1 MVNKIFKS
9 VISLVLCLIFL
20 CSGVPVTSDPACK
33 DVTFL
38 YDTLALRNDYMLQ
51 GLTLKESN
59 PEGMM
64 IFPVVKAELEM
75 DNLYAI
81 EIYRMGG
88 TEGACSVT
96 VESIDYT
103 ALYGIDYEIYL
114 SNGLYEPPIEGKAA
128 PIYAIENYSFVP
140 QINNTKK
147 QYVDENNSAND
158 SFEYYS
164 QYVSQFHDLITPSS
178 SFTLDFAEGENSK
191 MIFIQT
197 YMDETITDNLEFTL
211 SLVSSDGADISSQNS
226 MSFTIKESREKPET
240 KIMLVDT
247 VISPDSSEG
256 YIKVARGGNLG
267 SFCSY
272 RVVSQSD
279 TAIAGEDYEPVQM
292 QLDFL
297 PGMTEQKIPFR
308 VLDGAEDGEQIVF
321 LLENVTNA
329 TALNERATVTFSD
342 EEQAINVKA
351 GTYLSNITIDSE
363 IRGKEFVSAKDF
375 EVDTYTDRGT
385 LTKGHWYNVYDDH
398 AVLGFSNG
406 GSSKNNAVAIR
417 TKEKINFSGVNNI
430 SFVIDNY
437 SGSCKWDHNAIYVA
451 DESKY
456 NKNTGDYDFIDTF
469 DDEGACIG
477 DSWDMINVGD
487 DHIVRT
493 TPILTQSSV
502 GGEHYLYI
510 LLHKGDFAGTAEFKI
525 FSECSK
531 NDASGT
537 STDNIILHLT
547 EYTLKVS
554 EPDSVLMHIDG
565 TNRNVTVAS
574 NFSLSDPATGSFNS
588 SCKIY
593 RNETTVLNYT
603 NTGIAD
609 LKLRGFVFTKGSE
622 TSELIPVTGNSSFT
636 LTADLLH
643 KYSKFIGTDNVINIK
658 PVFEV
663 EESKA
668 DVCSYDYT
676 IGGKGQKFTVTGE
689 NEGQLSYNGNNV
701 GVIKWSAPAN
711 SNGYYIGEEIDFE
724 FVPADNYKNYS
735 FNISVEYYSGS
746 TENEASG
753 SGSIKVDKIASG
765 LKETISITDNV
776 VKIYPRISVCDF
788 GTELYVEN
796 PDKGDFSGK
805 NSEFM
810 HKETNGNAVNK
821 SAVYVTGYELADGRT
836 VQFNDMAPG
845 SVLTFFAKPIDGYR
859 AKWTYINTFTGEK
872 NIYYGNSFSYY
883 VQNVIDKSANCVTL
897 TFEDVNGKA
906 SDYYLSGMVSIQEGT
921 IINPPSL
928 NSSKYEPMPYA
939 VVTIGD
945 YVGVS
950 DEKGAFYLVE
960 NVEDE
965 SKEKAKLSLCGD
977 EIIRALILSN
987 NQYYIA
993 DFDVSKYIST
1003 AENNEIV
1010 IDLKTEY
1017 VNAGPSPES
1026 ISAYGNG
1033 TQYLG
1038 DIPLVTGSPV
1048 RFELKLNLSQE
1059 DPQRPINMVKW
1070 TIEDDEGAVK
1080 AEEFVELEEGTSYS
1094 SFATMIAEVA
1104 RPGAKMWVELIH
1116 VPDGV
1121 ENAENYVTFGR
1132 FETGYEFI
1140 ALSVEESVTYSPD
1153 VGVTSDMVIPAPCI
1167 GPFSPMVSFYGL
1179 QPVFNV
1185 GGGQVDENGRQMKQ
1199 VVIGVGFNTVKLDA
1213 MNKDSSFTTLSPL
1226 DKGKKLLATLE
1237 SYDECYNKTNKLPKF
1252 ASPEGM
1258 KNALNLKTTVNVS
1271 LTVALSFQGNYYV
1284 DSNTGEW
1291 MFVSTIYAIGFGGT
1305 LSLNIPFTFFYI
1317 PCFTNIAVTLK
1328 TGIFLNVTPTK
1339 TDPVTGEILPLK
1351 LTELWDPDL
1360 SKMEGA
1366 YRIEG
1371 NITFGLGVGF
1381 NGLVSAQGQ
1390 LGTTIDVQF
1399 NDFMR
1404 GKGNLVMSGSVMVE
1418 FLFLKYSWGGEFVDV
1433 ELFNNYE
1440 DNPNEPIAAAYYRST
1455 QENILKSVKLKDME
1469 VSIVNEEY
1477 VDLLRAAHNGS
1488 EVVVSDSEALV
1499 NPSITSLE
1507 DGKYMILSVIADE
1520 NSGESEGAEKT
1531 QKLYYLIYDEKTNSV
1546 IEEGFVIDKMISDV
1560 VSRGRS
1566 LSFDEIRDTYDN
1578 DVQVIDC
1585 GEDLIITWTKLQKGI
1600 HESEDN
1606 LDILKSIGIA
1616 SIKYNK
1622 ETGRFYNYK
1631 YIHSEEDNTIYIHP
1645 KTVYNSQ
1652 TGLTQL
1658 FYEKMNLTGVTVDST
1673 ISELQNTP
1681 TTLAMRVLDNE
1692 KEEIAWSDEKEIA
1705 ISDSSLKYFDVAS
1718 IGNRNVLSFVGAPN
1732 AGFILED
1739 ASEFDIDEEQIDSN
1753 LYNTKTSL
1761 YIQQFYIENNEVK
1774 SSNQVELSSNDS
1786 VIANPTFATVKSG
1799 NIANLLLFFKL
1810 DGSYVYY
1817 NINNLIAHALYKD
1830 ARGDYHFNKEKMAE
1844 LYISE
1849 ENDRSVNDDFMVI
1862 SNEENIFALWTK
1874 TEGDQQQIMVR
1885 SFTINDIIEYNE
1897 SPVYD
1902 VDGNVKYDEAGNVM
1916 LEPLDNPRYVLKGD
1930 WGGAT
1935 YLTEGGINGSD
1946 SGKSKRK
1953 FDAVVTASGDLL
1965 VIYNAFDMDCK
1976 EEYVG
1981 IRNNRVVMSTFDTA
1995 TEYVAEDSFGEIM
2008 FSNKYPICG
2017 ETVEVESIITNKG
2030 ILNGENVVAT
2040 LYANGEK
2047 YSSIAYDKWLCEE
2060 SKSVTFNYEVPFGVN
2075 PDEIELYIE
2084 ISENDEVKF
2093 KTDKKSFEKNSKLE
2107 IINVELIPVKK
2118 PSESDGNAAYRVV
2131 AQIKNAGN
2139 EDYTSG
2145 KYIRLAQLDWANLA
2159 NAINDEKL
2167 KDEVVYT
2174 MYGTSEID
2182 SVKIGDSTII
2192 SFISRDIPESAFENY
2207 ANEKVA
2213 HFDCIIT
2220 DSTQLSKNT
2229 FKADEEILIL
2239 NDYSIGATLAPAD
2252 KYINALTVYDM
2263 NISVGESNHLEI
2275 ETMPKDAVKDSKITY
2290 TSSDESVAIVN
2301 SLGIVTG
2308 VGAGKCTIT
2317 ATSENGVSGICV
2329 VNVTKA
2335 PSDNSKPEQNLP
2347 NDDNSNTGDDTTF
2360 VLLFAFVII
2369 SVTTVSRRKSKND

>member
-1 MVNKIFKS
+1 MVSKIFKS
-9 VISLVLCLIFL
+9 VISFVLCLIFI
-20 CSGVPVTSDPACK
+20 CSGVPVASEPACK
-33 DVTFL
+33 DVKFL
-38 YDTLALRNDYMLQ
+38 YDVLALRNDYMIH

-59 PEGMM
+59 PKGMM
-64 IFPVVKAELEM
+64 IFPIVKAELEM
-75 DNLYAI
+75 ENLYAI

-114 SNGLYEPPIEGKAA
+114 SNGLYEAPVNGEAS

-147 QYVDENNSAND
+147 QYIDENSSADD
-158 SFEYYS
+158 SFKYYS
-164 QYVSQFHDLITPSS
+164 QYVSQFHDLIKPSS
-178 SFTLDFAEGENSK
+178 SFTLNFAEGENSK

-197 YMDETITDNLEFTL
+197 HMDETITDDLEFTL
-211 SLVSSDGADISSQNS
+211 SLVDSNGAEISSQNS
-226 MSFTIKESREKPET
+226 MSFTIKENREKPET

-247 VISPDSSEG
+247 VISPKSSEG

-308 VLDGAEDGEQIVF
+308 VLDGAEEGEQIVF
-321 LLENVTNA
+321 LLENVMNA
-329 TALNERATVTFSD
+329 TALNEKATVTFS
-342 EEQAINVKA
+342 EEKQAETIKA
-351 GTYLSNITIDSE
+351 GTYLSNMTIDSDY
-363 IRGKEFVSAKDF
+363 RDKEFVSVSDF
-375 EVDTYTDRGT
+375 EVDTYTDRGAF
-385 LTKGHWYNVYDDH
+385 TKGHWFNVNNDH
-398 AVLGFSNG
+398 AILGFSNG
-406 GSSKNNAVAIR
+406 ASSKNNAVAIR

-437 SGSCKWDHNAIYVA
+437 SGSCKWDYNAIYVS
-451 DESKY
+451 DEPKF
-456 NKNTGDYDFIDTF
+456 NKNTGDYDFIENF
-469 DDEGACIG
+469 DNENACIG
-477 DSWDMINVGD
+477 GSWDMINVGD
-487 DHIVRT
+487 DHIVRA
-493 TPILTQSSV
+493 TPLLTQSLV
-502 GGEHYLYI
+502 GGEHFLYI
-510 LLHKGDFAGTAEFKI
+510 LLHKGGFAGSAEFKI
-525 FSECSK
+525 FSDCSK
-531 NDASGT
+531 NNASGN

-547 EYTLKVS
+547 EYTLKVTT
-554 EPDSVLMHIDG
+554 PDSVLMHIDG
-565 TNRNVTVAS
+565 TNHTVNAAT
-574 NFSLSDPATGSFNS
+574 NFMLSDPATGKFND

-593 RNETTVLNYT
+593 RNETTILNYT
-603 NTGIAD
+603 NTGITD
-609 LKLRGFVFTKGSE
+609 LKLRGFVFTNGS
-622 TSELIPVTGNSSFT
+622 SDSNLIPVTGNDSFT
-636 LTADLLH
+636 LTADLLY
-643 KYSKFIGTDNVINIK
+643 KYSKYIGKDNVINIK
-658 PVFEV
+658 PVFDV
-663 EESKA
+663 EESKV
-668 DVCSYDYT
+668 DICSYDYT
-676 IGGKGQKFTVTGE
+676 VGGEGQKFTVTGK
-689 NEGQLSYNGNNV
+689 NEGQLTYNGNNI
-701 GVIKWSAPAN
+701 GTIKWSDSAR
-711 SNGYYIGEEIDFE
+711 SDEYYNIGEEIDFE
-724 FVPADNYKNYS
+724 FVPSTDYQNYT
-735 FNISVEYYSGS
+735 FNISVEFFSGS
-746 TENEASG
+746 TENEASY

-765 LKETISITDNV
+765 LTETISVTDNI
-776 VKIYPRISVCDF
+776 VKVYPRINVSDF

-810 HKETNGNAVNK
+810 HKESKENAVNK
-821 SAVYVTGYELADGRT
+821 SAVYVTGYKLSDGRT
-836 VQFNDMAPG
+836 VNFNDMAPG

-859 AKWTYINTFTGEK
+859 AKWTYVNTFTGEK
-872 NIYYGNSFSYY
+872 NVYYGNSFSYY
-883 VQNVIDKSANCVTL
+883 VQSVIDKSANCVTL
-897 TFEDVNGKA
+897 TFEKMDKNPTSYFLSGKA
-906 SDYYLSGMVSIQEGT
+906 LIQEGT
-921 IINPPSL
+921 IINPPLL
-928 NSSKYEPMPYA
+928 NSSEYEPIPYA

-950 DEKGAFYLVE
+950 DEKGIFYLVE
-960 NVEDE
+960 DVDDE
-965 SKEKAKLSLCGD
+965 NKEKAEISLYGD
-977 EIIRALILSN
+977 EVIRALILSN

-993 DFDVSKYIST
+993 DFDVSKYISS
-1003 AENNEIV
+1003 AKNNEIV
-1010 IDLKTEY
+1010 IDLKTDY

-1038 DIPLVTGSPV
+1038 DIPLVTGNLV
-1048 RFELKLNLSQE
+1048 QFELKLNLSQE
-1059 DPQRPINMVKW
+1059 DPKKPINMVKW
-1070 TIEDDEGAVK
+1070 TIEDDEGAIK
-1080 AEEFVELEEGTSYS
+1080 AEEFIKLEEGTSYS
-1094 SFATMIAEVA
+1094 CFSTMIAEVA
-1104 RPGAKMWVELIH
+1104 RPGSKMWVELIH
-1116 VPDGV
+1116 VPEGV
-1121 ENAENYVTFGR
+1121 ENVENYVTFGK

-1140 ALSVEESVTYSPD
+1140 ALSIEESVTYSPD

-1167 GPFSPMVSFYGL
+1167 GPLSPTVSFFGL
-1179 QPVFNV
+1179 QPIFNV
-1185 GGGQVDENGRQMKQ
+1185 GGGQIDENGRQMKQ

-1258 KNALNLKTTVNVS
+1258 KNALNLKTAVNVS

-1351 LTELWDPDL
+1351 VMELWDPDL
-1360 SKMEGA
+1360 SQMQGA
-1366 YRIEG
+1366 YKIEG

-1404 GKGNLVMSGSVMVE
+1404 GKGNLTMSGSVMVE
-1418 FLFLKYSWGGEFVDV
+1418 FLFLKYSWGSEFLEV
-1433 ELFNNYE
+1433 ELFNTYA
-1440 DNPNEPIAAAYYRST
+1440 DNPSEPAVTAYSRSA
-1455 QENILKSVKLKDME
+1455 QENILKTVTLKDME
-1469 VSIVNEEY
+1469 VSIVNEEPA
-1477 VDLLRAAHNGS
+1477 DLLKNAPRGS
-1488 EVVVSDSEALV
+1488 ESIVSESESLV
-1499 NPSITSLE
+1499 NPSVTALG
-1507 DGKYMILSVIADE
+1507 DGKYMVLSVVADK
-1520 NSGESEGAEKT
+1520 NDDAVRKT

-1546 IEEGFVIDKMISDV
+1546 VEKNFVIDKMLSDIV
-1560 VSRGRS
+1560 KKGRS
-1566 LSFDEIRDTYDN
+1566 LSLDEIRDTYDN

-1585 GEDLIITWTKLQKGI
+1585 GEDLIITWTKLQRGI
-1600 HESEDN
+1600 EEIEDN
-1606 LDILKSIGIA
+1606 LEILKSIGIA
-1616 SIKYNK
+1616 SIRYNK

-1631 YIHSEEDNTIYIHP
+1631 YIHSDDNNTIYIHP
-1645 KTVYNSQ
+1645 KTVHNSY

-1658 FYEKMNLTGVTVDST
+1658 FYEKMDLTGITMDST
-1673 ISELQNTP
+1673 IAELQNTP

-1692 KEEIAWSDEKEIA
+1692 NEGIVWSDETEIA

-1739 ASEFDIDEEQIDSN
+1739 VSEFDIDENQIDSK

-1761 YIQQFYIENNEVK
+1761 YIQQFYIENSELK
-1774 SSNQVELSSNDS
+1774 SSNQVELSSNDF
-1786 VIANPTFATVKSG
+1786 VIANPTFATVKYD
-1799 NIANLLLFFKL
+1799 NIENLLLFFKL

-1830 ARGDYHFNKEKMAE
+1830 ANGDYHFNRDKMAE

-1862 SNEENIFALWTK
+1862 SNGENIFALWTK
-1874 TEGDQQQIMVR
+1874 TEGNQQQIMVR
-1885 SFTINDIIEYNE
+1885 SFTINDIVEYND

-1902 VDGNVKYDEAGNVM
+1902 VDGNVKYDEAGEVM
-1916 LEPLDNPRYVLKGD
+1916 LEPLDKPRYILKGD
-1930 WGGAT
+1930 WGGTT
-1935 YLTEGGINGSD
+1935 YLTEGGINGGD
-1946 SGKSKRK
+1946 SGKFKRK
-1953 FDAVVTASGDLL
+1953 FDATVTNSGDLL
-1965 VIYNAFDMDCK
+1965 VVYNAFDMDCS

-1981 IRNNRVVMSTFDTA
+1981 IRNNKVVMDIFDTD
-1995 TEYVAEDSFGEIM
+1995 TKYVAEDSFGEIM
-2008 FSNKYPICG
+2008 FSNKYPVCG
-2017 ETVEVESIITNKG
+2017 ETVEIESIITNKG

-2047 YSSIAYDKWLCEE
+2047 YDSRIYDKWLCEE
-2060 SKSVTFNYEVPFGVN
+2060 SKSVTFNYEVPFDIN

-2084 ISENDEVKF
+2084 ISENEEIKIE
-2093 KTDKKSFEKNSKLE
+2093 TDKKSFEKNSKLE
-2107 IINVELIPVKK
+2107 ILNVELIPVKK
-2118 PSESDGNAAYRVV
+2118 TSDSDENIAYRVV
-2131 AQIKNAGN
+2131 AQIKNVGN
-2139 EDYTSG
+2139 EDYSSG
-2145 KYIRLAQLDWANLA
+2145 KYIRLAELNWANLA
-2159 NAINDEKL
+2159 NAINDERL

-2174 MYGTSEID
+2174 MYGTTEID
-2182 SVKIGDSTII
+2182 SVKVGDSTTI
-2192 SFISRDIPESAFENY
+2192 SFVSQDIPESVFKEY
-2207 ANEKVA
+2207 AGEKVT

-2220 DSTQLSKNT
+2220 DSSQLNKNT

-2239 NDYSIGATLAPAD
+2239 NDFSIGATLVPTV
-2252 KYINALTVYDM
+2252 KYINALTVNDM
-2263 NISVGESNHLEI
+2263 NITVGESNHLEI
-2275 ETMPKDAVKDSKITY
+2275 ETMPKDAVSESKIIY

-2308 VGAGKCTIT
+2308 IGAGKCTIT
-2317 ATSENGVSGICV
+2317 ATSENGISSTCV
-2329 VNVTKA
+2329 INVIDE
-2335 PSDNSKPEQNLP
+2335 SNDNNNNAPEQNLP
-2347 NDDNSNTGDDTTF
+2347 DEDNSNTGDDMTF
-2360 VLLFAFVII
+2360 ILLSALVII
-2369 SVTTVSRRKSKND
+2369 SVTRVVRKKQN